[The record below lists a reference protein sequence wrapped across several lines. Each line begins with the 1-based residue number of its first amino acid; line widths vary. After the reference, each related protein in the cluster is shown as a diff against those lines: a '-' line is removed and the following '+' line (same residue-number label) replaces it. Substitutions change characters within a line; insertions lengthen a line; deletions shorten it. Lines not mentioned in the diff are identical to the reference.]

1 MKNLLMSLKFI
12 VLIIILS
19 HIILFTKLS
28 LVSCNYKNNIDFNTI
43 NNILPTSNSIK
54 KYLKTK
60 NYNIENFDVDIEPGM
75 KTAIIRFMPDVNNKP
90 FLTKKINLIW
100 STNDIN
106 KIITFTSLPLP
117 VEFIPMQENDYNP
130 RDELTPESALNA
142 INLLNGTNFSFSDI
156 EIKIN
161 ESNHNLMITPKLNGN
176 FTGSTVEIIN
186 EPISLNQLFPLDNI
200 GNVYIV
206 KEVLDSYIS
215 SHNSTIGIRILAS
228 VLEVAGDRNRF
239 SGFYKETL
247 KLLIANSFAYN
258 KIKLFIDKKTQEGT
272 LKISANNFKNIINES
287 TIIFKFKIITN
298 PKKFLNFKN
307 KIPNKDEEIN
317 VTLDKTYIKD
327 TIDILRYD
335 LVKKIIGQD
344 FANKYKDILYDEIL
358 LISFDNNKKEAIL
371 TPKPGSKLFAV
382 SDQESQE
389 HKLIPHYTLKV
400 IFK

>member
-1 MKNLLMSLKFI
+1 
-12 VLIIILS
+12 
-19 HIILFTKLS
+19 
-28 LVSCNYKNNIDFNTI
+28 
-43 NNILPTSNSIK
+43 
-54 KYLKTK
+54 
-60 NYNIENFDVDIEPGM
+60 M

-117 VEFIPMQENDYNP
+117 VEFIPMLENEYNP
-130 RDELTPESALNA
+130 RDELTPESTLNA

-200 GNVYIV
+200 GNVYIF

-215 SHNSTIGIRILAS
+215 SHNSIINTKILAS

-247 KLLIANSFAYN
+247 KLLIANSFFSKN

-307 KIPNKDEEIN
+307 KIPNNNEEIN

-389 HKLIPHYTLKV
+389 HTLIPHYTLKV

>member
-12 VLIIILS
+12 ILIIILS
-19 HIILFTKLS
+19 HIILFTTLS

-117 VEFIPMQENDYNP
+117 VEFIPIIENEYNP
-130 RDELTPESALNA
+130 KYKLTPESALNA

-176 FTGSTVEIIN
+176 FIGSTVEIIN

-206 KEVLDSYIS
+206 KEVWDSYIS
-215 SHNSTIGIRILAS
+215 SHNSTNLGILAS

-239 SGFYKETL
+239 SGFYKTTL
-247 KLLIANSFAYN
+247 KFLISSCFLKN
-258 KIKLFIDKKTQEGT
+258 KIKLFIDEKKQEGT
-272 LKISANNFKNIINES
+272 LKISANNYKNIINES

-298 PKKFLNFKN
+298 PKKFLNFKS
-307 KIPNKDEEIN
+307 KKPNKDEEIN
-317 VTLDKTYIKD
+317 VTLDKTYTKD

-344 FANKYKDILYDEIL
+344 FANKYKDILYDEIW

-382 SDQESQE
+382 SDQESQDY
-389 HKLIPHYTLKV
+389 KLIPHYTLKV